1 MSLKNILSEREGF
14 YINYLNLLTR
24 KYVEILTAIA
34 CEDGI
39 EQPLGKYFLLKYMI
53 GSASTVKSAMT
64 ALIEKE
70 TIYRDNEKY
79 VIADPF
85 FSEWLKRKYKYY
97 II

>member
-1 MSLKNILSEREGF
+1 
-14 YINYLNLLTR
+14 
-24 KYVEILTAIA
+24 
-34 CEDGI
+34 
-39 EQPLGKYFLLKYMI
+39 MI